1 MSNDDD
7 LIYDEA
13 DAVKF
18 IKNYIPQDLKG
29 KFSDD
34 DITYII
40 DLIYE
45 YYENQGFFDENMDD
59 NQEVDIDEDAL
70 VAFVIKNAKKDG
82 VGKYSDDEIMFIVQG
97 EMEYCDS
104 INMFD

>member
-1 MSNDDD
+1 MSNDD

-18 IKNYIPQDLKG
+18 IKNYMPQDMKG

-45 YYENQGFFDENMDD
+45 YYEKQGFFDEDMDD
-59 NQEVDIDEDAL
+59 DQEVDIDEDAL
-70 VAFVIKNAKKDG
+70 VAFVVKNAKKDG
-82 VGKYSDDEIMFIVQG
+82 VGKFSDDEIMFVVQG

-104 INMFD
+104 IDMFD

>member
-1 MSNDDD
+1 MSNDD